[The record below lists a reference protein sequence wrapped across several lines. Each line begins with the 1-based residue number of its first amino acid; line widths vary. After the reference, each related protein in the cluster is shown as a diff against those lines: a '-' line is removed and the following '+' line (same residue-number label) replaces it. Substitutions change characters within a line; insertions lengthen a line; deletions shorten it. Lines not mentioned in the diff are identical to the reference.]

1 MTTRVEKSIEV
12 DRPVRTVYNQW
23 TQFESFP
30 KFMQGVERV
39 EQKDDKR
46 LHWVAEIGMADREWD
61 AEIVEQEPD
70 RVIAWK
76 ASGETTNDGRVTFE
90 PVGPDRTRINLVL
103 EYDPEGFVEKAGDKL
118 GVVDKR
124 VEGDL
129 ERFKQYIEERGAEEG
144 AWRGEIHQ

>member
-1 MTTRVEKSIEV
+1 MTTRVEKSIDVEK
-12 DRPVRTVYNQW
+12 PIHTVYNQW

-30 KFMQGVERV
+30 EFMKGVERV

-46 LHWVAEIGMADREWD
+46 LHWVAKIGMADREWD
-61 AEIVEQEPD
+61 AEIVEQTPD
-70 RVIAWK
+70 QVIAWK
-76 ASGETTNDGRVTFE
+76 ASGETTNDGRVTFQE
-90 PVGPDRTRINLVL
+90 VAPNRTRVNLVL
-103 EYDPEGFVEKAGDKL
+103 EYEPEDLVEKAGEKL

-129 ERFKQYIEERGAEEG
+129 ERFKSFIEERGVEEG

>member
-1 MTTRVEKSIEV
+1 MTTRVEKAIEV
-12 DRPVRTVYNQW
+12 AKPVRTVYNQW

-30 KFMQGVERV
+30 QFMQGVERV

-61 AEIVEQEPD
+61 AEIVEQTPD
-70 RVIAWK
+70 QVIAWK
-76 ASGETTNDGRVTFE
+76 ATGDTTNDGRVTFQE
-90 PVGPDRTRINLVL
+90 LSPERTRVSVVF

-118 GVVDKR
+118 GLVDKR

-129 ERFKQYIEERGAEEG
+129 ERFKSFIEERGVEEG

>member
-1 MTTRVEKSIEV
+1 MTTRVEKSVEV
-12 DRPVRTVYNQW
+12 DKPVNTVYNQW

-30 KFMQGVERV
+30 QFMEGVERV

-61 AEIVEQEPD
+61 AEIVEQTPD
-70 RVIAWK
+70 QVIAWK
-76 ASGETTNDGRVTFE
+76 ASGEVTNDGRVTFQAL
-90 PVGPDRTRINLVL
+90 GPDRTRVNLVL
-103 EYDPEGFVEKAGDKL
+103 EYEPQDLVEKAGDKL
-118 GVVDKR
+118 KVVDKR

-129 ERFKQYIEERGAEEG
+129 ERFKKFIEERGVEQG

>member
-12 DRPVRTVYNQW
+12 DKPVRTVYNQW

-30 KFMQGVERV
+30 EFMQGVERV

-61 AEIVEQEPD
+61 AEIVEQTPD
-70 RVIAWK
+70 QVIAWK
-76 ASGETTNDGRVTFE
+76 ASGETTNDGRVTFQ
-90 PVGPDRTRINLVL
+90 PVGPDRTRVNLVL

-118 GVVDKR
+118 GLVDKR

-129 ERFKQYIEERGAEEG
+129 ERFKEYIESRAAEEG